1 MITYVNTVLV
11 SNKNGASLA
20 TSSELEGVTSK
31 ADLAKIV
38 GKFVFMNCDPAM
50 QDGSAISDIYAFDAD
65 VDTFKIGVVTKGY
78 FTKFDKV
85 ANATKYV
92 PIVKWSNEIK
102 AADIKSITKLTYQD
116 DSEDKIEIDFSTIS
130 QAEQTL
136 MAQGGIA
143 IVIRLNWKDLP
154 TRYRQWTDS
163 YDYYTKPGDT
173 PATIA
178 AAFAE
183 TITKQSKRAR
193 VYAEVS
199 GAKLTLTAMEYDDD
213 LADDSENPVAKVR
226 FNASAYYMNPQAA
239 GWASNNKYDLGAA
252 ISKVPGVTYP
262 ASAKLV
268 RQHERYAQGYL
279 GAIHTSN
286 WYDPKPAIVANI
298 DNKYGGITLEFENMY
313 RAADDIFRK
322 TKQTVEIYASNEGAA
337 MAPASI
343 GDGLVTKL
351 QSIVAARQK
360 VVNPVDNS
368 VAYTP
373 ATYKA

>member
-31 ADLAKIV
+31 ADLTDIV

-116 DSEDKIEIDFSTIS
+116 DSEDTIEIDFSTIS

-173 PATIA
+173 PAMIA

-193 VYAEVS
+193 VYAEVN

-279 GAIHTSN
+279 GAIHASN

-373 ATYKA
+373 ATYEA